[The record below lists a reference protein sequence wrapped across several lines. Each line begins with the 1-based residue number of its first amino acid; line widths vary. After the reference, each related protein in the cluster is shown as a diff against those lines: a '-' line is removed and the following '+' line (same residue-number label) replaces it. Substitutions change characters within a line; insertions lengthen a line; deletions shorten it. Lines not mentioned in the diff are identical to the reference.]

1 MNRDE
6 WLKKLDS
13 YIEVEDKAIKLYK
26 EGMEMVD
33 HSAFRLIFEEL
44 MLDSTKHKRIFEAVK
59 EEMTKTSDSEWDT
72 LVGRK
77 IGRYVVPIE
86 LERHIKL
93 EEKMIDSLNREIKT
107 VKKGIV
113 QELLKHVL
121 EDEEKHH
128 STLKKLIAKI

>member
-93 EEKMIDSLNREIKT
+93 EEKMIDSLQEELGYYFFELKDISD
-107 VKKGIV
+107 IV
-113 QELLKHVL
+113 AIVRDIHV
-121 EDEEKHH
+121 HWGNN
-128 STLKKLIAKI
+128 